1 MSDWMDAESHAD
13 RAFEMYERGMW
24 AEAESELR
32 KALSLNPHQA
42 DWHFNLGLTLEA
54 AGRDLDALAS
64 YERAIGL
71 ADEFPEPLIAAAVVA
86 MRTGRVEAAV
96 DWLRRAIELDG
107 TIEAAHAHLIEAQVR
122 LGQHEE
128 AETSFYIAQYA
139 LPEPSALCYAA
150 VAEALLQ
157 REKYERGGWCLREAM
172 RINPTLPRLRAR
184 LGNVYA
190 ALGDSRRA
198 LHLYLRDLRDD
209 PGNVDTL
216 LDYGELLMEFNRHG
230 EAAEKFRRVLELEP
244 ANVDAHF
251 RLGQI
256 ASRTKRFERA
266 MVEFELVLKLDPNYP
281 RIRLALAEVL
291 IARGRRDEARACLI
305 DVIREQAAAPP
316 NTIKPPKNAAKN
328 VPPDRGDEFPER
340 TATDSRLRISGPE
353 APSIRIDELDE
364 MDALPWTSSERL
376 HLARLLMRVALVREA
391 AELLEQILER
401 PKLSARLQ
409 VKALRQLSLARF
421 QLGDRPGGVAA
432 SRRVLRMD
440 PKCISA
446 MHNLALAAIEDG
458 RLSVAAGWI
467 RRGLQLDRLDEGLRQ
482 LRIRLWFARLTGWFG
497 WTRGRIVR
505 LARPQR

>member
-54 AGRDLDALAS
+54 AGRDFDALAS

-86 MRTGRVEAAV
+86 MRVGRVESAV

-157 REKYERGGWCLREAM
+157 REQYERGGWCLREAM

-291 IARGRRDEARACLI
+291 IARG
-305 DVIREQAAAPP
+305 
-316 NTIKPPKNAAKN
+316 
-328 VPPDRGDEFPER
+328 
-340 TATDSRLRISGPE
+340 
-353 APSIRIDELDE
+353 
-364 MDALPWTSSERL
+364 
-376 HLARLLMRVALVREA
+376 
-391 AELLEQILER
+391 
-401 PKLSARLQ
+401 
-409 VKALRQLSLARF
+409 
-421 QLGDRPGGVAA
+421 
-432 SRRVLRMD
+432 
-440 PKCISA
+440 
-446 MHNLALAAIEDG
+446 
-458 RLSVAAGWI
+458 
-467 RRGLQLDRLDEGLRQ
+467 
-482 LRIRLWFARLTGWFG
+482 
-497 WTRGRIVR
+497 
-505 LARPQR
+505 

>member
-24 AEAESELR
+24 AEAETELR

-54 AGRDLDALAS
+54 AGRDHEALSS

-71 ADEFPEPLIAAAVVA
+71 ADEQPEPLLAAAVVA
-86 MRTGRVEAAV
+86 MRLNRTEQAV
-96 DWLRRAIELDG
+96 TWLRAALELDH
-107 TIEAAHAHLIEAQVR
+107 TIEPAHAHLIEAQVR
-122 LGQHEE
+122 LGQPEE

-157 REKYERGGWCLREAM
+157 RQQLERAGWCLREAM

-190 ALGDSRRA
+190 ARGDSRRA

-216 LDYGELLMEFNRHG
+216 LDYGELLMEFNRLG
-230 EAAEKFRRVLELEP
+230 EASEKFRRVLELEP

-256 ASRTKRFERA
+256 ASRTKRHERA
-266 MVEFELVLKLDPNYP
+266 MVEFELVLKLDPSYP
-281 RIRLALAEVL
+281 RIRQALAEVL
-291 IARGRRDEARACLI
+291 MARGRHHEARTCL
-305 DVIREQAAAPP
+305 REAMDQVAEQICMDSGGRSAPAGGQAGTSGVVASSSSSSSLPILNPP
-316 NTIKPPKNAAKN
+316 EIGP
-328 VPPDRGDEFPER
+328 
-340 TATDSRLRISGPE
+340 TDWWT
-353 APSIRIDELDE
+353 PSEL
-364 MDALPWTSSERL
+364 L
-376 HLARLLMRVALVREA
+376 HLARLLLRVELN
-391 AELLEQILER
+391 AEGARILEH
-401 PKLSARLQ
+401 LGARTDLKSRMQ
-409 VKALRQLSLARF
+409 VKVLRQLALARF
-421 QLGDRPGGVAA
+421 RLGDRAGGVIA
-432 SRRVLRMD
+432 SRRILRLD
-440 PKCISA
+440 SKCIVA

-482 LRIRLWFARLTGWFG
+482 LRIRLWIARLTGWA
-497 WTRGRIVR
+497 GRWR
-505 LARPQR
+505 RRSP